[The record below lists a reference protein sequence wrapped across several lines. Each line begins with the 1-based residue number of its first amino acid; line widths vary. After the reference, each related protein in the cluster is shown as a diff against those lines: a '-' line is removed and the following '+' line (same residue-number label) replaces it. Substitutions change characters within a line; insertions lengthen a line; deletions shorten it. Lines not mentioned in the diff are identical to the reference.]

1 MPYFPFFANI
11 ENMPCLVVGGG
22 QVALRKIEKLL
33 DFSPIIKVVAL
44 KACDEI
50 RELAD
55 RGMITLFE
63 RTFEDNDVGESAFV
77 ITATGDSDVNKHIS
91 QLCRQRHI
99 PCNAV
104 DDPESCTFFFP
115 ALVTEG
121 DVCIGISTSGKSP
134 TLAAHLRKTIQG
146 QTEGRLGDICD
157 VMGKARDYALENI
170 STEQARKKAMAKVMK
185 KCLESDVLP
194 TEEQLIEMIKEQK

>member
-22 QVALRKIEKLL
+22 QVALRKLEKLL
-33 DFSPIIKVVAL
+33 DFSPIIKVVAS
-44 KACDEI
+44 KACGEI

-63 RTFEDNDVGESAFV
+63 RDFKDSDIDGSTFV
-77 ITATGDSDVNKHIS
+77 ITATGDRGVNRHIS

-115 ALVTEG
+115 AIVTEG
-121 DVCIGISTSGKSP
+121 TCA
-134 TLAAHLRKTIQG
+134 LAFQRA
-146 QTEGRLGDICD
+146 E
-157 VMGKARDYALENI
+157 KA
-170 STEQARKKAMAKVMK
+170 
-185 KCLESDVLP
+185 LP
-194 TEEQLIEMIKEQK
+194 LLLT

>member
-33 DFSPIIKVVAL
+33 DFSPIIKVVAS
-44 KACDEI
+44 KACGEI
-50 RELAD
+50 KKLAK

-63 RTFEDNDVGESAFV
+63 RAFKDSDIDGSTFV
-77 ITATGDSDVNKHIS
+77 ITATGDSGVNRHIS

-115 ALVTEG
+115 AIITEG
-121 DVCIGISTSGKSP
+121 GRVHWHFNRRKKPYPCFSSEKDDPIADRGQAWGYMQCHGKSP
-134 TLAAHLRKTIQG
+134 
-146 QTEGRLGDICD
+146 
-157 VMGKARDYALENI
+157 
-170 STEQARKKAMAKVMK
+170 
-185 KCLESDVLP
+185 
-194 TEEQLIEMIKEQK
+194 

>member
-44 KACDEI
+44 EACGEI
-50 RELAD
+50 KKLAK
-55 RGMITLFE
+55 RGMIILFE
-63 RTFEDNDVGESAFV
+63 RAFKDSDIDGSTFV
-77 ITATGDSDVNKHIS
+77 ITATGDRGVNRHIS

-115 ALVTEG
+115 AIVTEG
-121 DVCIGISTSGKSP
+121 DCA
-134 TLAAHLRKTIQG
+134 LAFQQA
-146 QTEGRLGDICD
+146 E
-157 VMGKARDYALENI
+157 KA
-170 STEQARKKAMAKVMK
+170 
-185 KCLESDVLP
+185 LP
-194 TEEQLIEMIKEQK
+194 LLLI

>member
-22 QVALRKIEKLL
+22 QVALRKLEKLL
-33 DFSPIIKVVAL
+33 DFSPIIKVVAS
-44 KACDEI
+44 KACGEI

-55 RGMITLFE
+55 RGMIILFE
-63 RTFEDNDVGESAFV
+63 RAFKDSDIDGSTFV
-77 ITATGDSDVNKHIS
+77 ITATGDSGVNRHIS

-115 ALVTEG
+115 SIVTEG
-121 DVCIGISTSGKSP
+121 DVCIGISTGGKSP
-134 TLAAHLRKTIQG
+134 TLASHLRKTIQS
-146 QTEGRLGDICD
+146 QTEGRLGDICN
-157 VMGKARDYALENI
+157 VMGKVRDYALENI
-170 STEQARKKAMAKVMK
+170 STEQARKKAMAEVLK

-194 TEEQLIEMIKEQK
+194 TEEQLIEMIKERK